1 MKLEKFNFYP
11 GGESKKMWYHSKMR
25 NVDST
30 KGPIA
35 GAMMKLAWPIAV
47 TSIINVFYNI
57 ADTFFVGQLE
67 NSKEAIAA
75 VSLTFSVVFLLVAF
89 AIGISTATSTLISQF
104 FGAKDQDRL
113 SKTATTSLIMMTIMA
128 AIVIAAG
135 LLSRNWIFR
144 LLQADESIIPLASEY
159 FSIIIYGMLFMFMFF
174 VLSSMLRGVG
184 DTKTPMIA
192 GIVSSIINIVLDPF
206 LIYGWLFFPKLGVAG
221 AAYATVFAR
230 FVLTIYLMYRVLR
243 KDCPLGLNVREMKV
257 DFGILKEIF
266 RIGIPSS
273 LSEMSVALGM
283 ILIVG
288 RVNMFGAAATAA
300 HGLGAR
306 LDSVMYLPMSAIGQ
320 ATSTMIGQN
329 LGARN
334 RDRAWKT
341 SKTAILY
348 TFISSTAVA
357 IILILFARPIASIF
371 TTSDEVVE
379 LTRFYIYFVFSF
391 YGFLGIRVAML
402 YSFYGAGD
410 SRTALITT
418 LFSFFALR
426 LPLAYAGSLTTLE
439 ARGVWLGMGIAYA
452 LTVLFM
458 IKTFNSRKW
467 MEKAITLREEGL
479 LEIAVTD

>member
-1 MKLEKFNFYP
+1 MLEI
-11 GGESKKMWYHSKMR
+11 WYHYKMR
-25 NVDST
+25 IIDST
-30 KGPIA
+30 NGPIP
-35 GAMMKLAWPIAV
+35 GTMMKLAWPIAV

-75 VSLTFSVVFLLVAF
+75 VSLSFSVVFLLVAF

-104 FGAKDQDRL
+104 FGAGDHDRL
-113 SKTATTSLIMMTIMA
+113 SKTATTSLIMMILLA
-128 AIVIAAG
+128 VVVIAAG
-135 LLSRNWIFR
+135 LFSKDWIFR

-230 FVLTIYLMYRVLR
+230 LVLTIYLMYRVLR
-243 KDCPLGLNVREMKV
+243 KDCPLGLNLKKISV

-273 LSEMSVALGM
+273 ISEMSVALGM

-288 RVNMFGAAATAA
+288 RVNIFGAAATAA
-300 HGLGAR
+300 HGLGGR
-306 LDSVMYLPMSAIGQ
+306 FESVMYMPMSAIGQ
-320 ATSTMIGQN
+320 AAGTMVGQN
-329 LGARN
+329 LGAKKRE
-334 RDRAWKT
+334 RAWGASLAAVKY
-341 SKTAILY
+341 S
-348 TFISSTAVA
+348 FISSSALA
-357 IILILFARPIASIF
+357 ILFVIFARPVASAF
-371 TTSDEVVE
+371 TTSSEVIE
-379 LTRFYIYFVFSF
+379 LSRFYIYFVFSF
-391 YGFLGIRVAML
+391 YGFMGMRVAML

-410 SRTALITT
+410 SRTALMTT
-418 LFSFFALR
+418 LLSFFVLR
-426 LPLAYAGSLTTLE
+426 LPFAYAGSLTVLGV
-439 ARGVWLGMGIAYA
+439 RGVWLGMGIAYA
-452 LTVLFM
+452 VTVVFM
-458 IKTFNSRKW
+458 IRIYKSRKW
-467 MEKAITLREEGL
+467 MEKALVLREDQP
-479 LEIAVTD
+479 IAVPAAD

>member
-1 MKLEKFNFYP
+1 
-11 GGESKKMWYHSKMR
+11 MR
-25 NVDST
+25 NIDST
-30 KGPIA
+30 KGPIT
-35 GAMMKLAWPIAV
+35 GTMMRLAWPIAV

-75 VSLTFSVVFLLVAF
+75 VSLSFSVVFLLVAF

-104 FGAKDQDRL
+104 FGAQDKERL
-113 SKTATTSLIMMTIMA
+113 SKTATTSLIMMIILA

-135 LLSRNWIFR
+135 LFSRDWIFR

-230 FVLTIYLMYRVLR
+230 FVLTVYLMYRVLR
-243 KDCPLGLNVREMKV
+243 KDCPLGLSLKKIRI

-273 LSEMSVALGM
+273 ISEMSVALGM
-283 ILIVG
+283 ILIIG

-306 LDSVMYLPMSAIGQ
+306 FDSVMYMPMSAIGQ
-320 ATSTMIGQN
+320 ATGTMVGQN
-329 LGARN
+329 LGAKN

-341 SKTAILY
+341 SLAAIRYIFIASTVLAIL
-348 TFISSTAVA
+348 FIA
-357 IILILFARPIASIF
+357 FARPIVSVF
-371 TTSDEVVE
+371 TTSTEVIE
-379 LTRFYIYFVFSF
+379 LSRYYIYFVFSF

-418 LFSFFALR
+418 LLSFFALR
-426 LPLAYAGSLTTLE
+426 LPFAYAGSLTVLGV
-439 ARGVWLGMGIAYA
+439 RGVWLGMGIAYG

-458 IKTFNSRKW
+458 IKTFISKKW
-467 MEKAITLREEGL
+467 MEKALVLREDQPV
-479 LEIAVTD
+479 AVPAAD

>member
-1 MKLEKFNFYP
+1 
-11 GGESKKMWYHSKMR
+11 MR
-25 NVDST
+25 NIDST

-35 GAMMKLAWPIAV
+35 GTIMRLAWPIAV

-75 VSLTFSVVFLLVAF
+75 VSLSFSVVFLLVSF

-104 FGAKDQDRL
+104 YGARDQDRL
-113 SKTATTSLIMMTIMA
+113 SKTATTSLIMMIIMA
-128 AIVIAAG
+128 AIVIATG
-135 LLSRNWIFR
+135 LFSRDWIFK
-144 LLQADESIIPLASEY
+144 LLQADVSIIPLASEY

-174 VLSSMLRGVG
+174 ALSSMLRGVG

-230 FVLTIYLMYRVLR
+230 LVLTVYLMYRVLR
-243 KDCPLGLNVREMKV
+243 KDCPLGLNLKKMKV

-273 LSEMSVALGM
+273 ISEMSVALGM
-283 ILIVG
+283 ILLIG

-300 HGLGAR
+300 HGLGER
-306 LDSVMYLPMSAIGQ
+306 FESVMYMPMSAIGQ
-320 ATSTMIGQN
+320 ATGTMVGQN
-329 LGARN
+329 LGAKN

-341 SKTAILY
+341 SLVSIRYVFIASTILAIL
-348 TFISSTAVA
+348 FIA
-357 IILILFARPIASIF
+357 FARPIASAF
-371 TTSDEVVE
+371 TTSADVVE
-379 LTRFYIYFVFSF
+379 LSRYYIYFVFSF
-391 YGFLGIRVAML
+391 YGFLGIRVSML

-418 LFSFFALR
+418 LLSFFALR
-426 LPLAYAGSLTTLE
+426 LPFAYAGSLTDLGV
-439 ARGVWLGMGIAYA
+439 RGVWLGMGIAYA

-458 IKTFNSRKW
+458 IRTFKSRKW
-467 MEKAITLREEGL
+467 MEKALVLREDQP
-479 LEIAVTD
+479 IAVPAAD